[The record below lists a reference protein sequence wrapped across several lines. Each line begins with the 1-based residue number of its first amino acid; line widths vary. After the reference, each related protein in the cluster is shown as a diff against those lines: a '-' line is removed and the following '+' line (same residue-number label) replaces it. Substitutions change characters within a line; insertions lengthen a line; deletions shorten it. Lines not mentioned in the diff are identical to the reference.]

1 MLFISRLKFHI
12 GECLAGL
19 ISEQYLPGNGF
30 ISRQAFVV
38 VRKIGLT
45 ELSTAGGQVHLG
57 MQGVNNGKSGSTGT
71 DIINKFI
78 QNIRPCIGGRDAIV
92 NARDE
97 PAGFDV

>member
-1 MLFISRLKFHI
+1 M
-12 GECLAGL
+12 
-19 ISEQYLPGNGF
+19 
-30 ISRQAFVV
+30 
-38 VRKIGLT
+38 
-45 ELSTAGGQVHLG
+45 G
-57 MQGVNNGKSGSTGT
+57 MQGVNNSKSGSTGT